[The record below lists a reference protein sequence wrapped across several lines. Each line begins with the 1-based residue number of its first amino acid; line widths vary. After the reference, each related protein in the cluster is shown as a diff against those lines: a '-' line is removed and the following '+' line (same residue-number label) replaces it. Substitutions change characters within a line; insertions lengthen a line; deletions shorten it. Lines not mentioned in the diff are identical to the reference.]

1 MFWVKLNDLF
11 RLYAIILIVL
21 VWIIVLCLIYSKH
34 KEETKEVKKYDID
47 HKLIK
52 DIKVRKEDN
61 NVKDKR

>member
-11 RLYAIILIVL
+11 QFYCILLMVL
-21 VWIIVLCLIYSKH
+21 VWIIVLCLIISAY

-52 DIKVRKEDN
+52 DIKIRKED
-61 NVKDKR
+61 KK